1 MRLDEL
7 MRFTGLFFKEE
18 GIDYFVFGA
27 TAMNF
32 WVPPRNTVDLD
43 VVVSVD
49 KRKAVSAVGKLRK
62 RKFPITKHLA
72 QKFLEGRL
80 VKIPLG
86 DTDLDLKLSKSDHE
100 QEALARAKTFKADDY
115 ELRIAVPEDLILFK
129 LHYWRKQDQADIE
142 QMIKQRKD
150 LDLKYVEGWLKPIE
164 KETGIAVG
172 NRWQEV
178 RGWFSW

>member
-18 GIDYFVFGA
+18 AINYFVFGA

-32 WVPPRNTVDLD
+32 WIPPRNTVDLD

-49 KRKAVSAVGKLRK
+49 KRMAVLAIDKLRK
-62 RKFPITKHLA
+62 RKIPITKHLA

-86 DTDLDLKLSKSDHE
+86 DTDLDMKLSKSEHE
-100 QEALARAKTFKADDY
+100 QEALARAKTFKADEY

-129 LHYWRKQDQADIE
+129 LQYWRKQDHADIE
-142 QMIKQRKD
+142 RMIKQRKD
-150 LDLKYVEGWLKPIE
+150 LDLKYVEGWLKGIE
-164 KETGIAVG
+164 KETGHPMRE
-172 NRWQEV
+172 RWREV
-178 RGWFSW
+178 RSWFSW